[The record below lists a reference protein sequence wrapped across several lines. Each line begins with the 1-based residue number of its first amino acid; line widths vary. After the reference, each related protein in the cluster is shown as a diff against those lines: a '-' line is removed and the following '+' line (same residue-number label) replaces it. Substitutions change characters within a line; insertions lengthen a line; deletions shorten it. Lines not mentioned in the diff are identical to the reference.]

1 MLLRL
6 GATLSSDGPLP
17 SAAAIAEEAAAPA
30 AAAVPAAAAAAAA
43 APFGVAGG
51 RRPTRRARRQPEG
64 SRPGGERRGEG
75 PLSGAAP
82 PPLDAAGA
90 QERLHL
96 DAISLWLDDA
106 LEEV

>member
-6 GATLSSDGPLP
+6 GASLSSDGPLP
-17 SAAAIAEEAAAPA
+17 SAAAIAEEAAPA
-30 AAAVPAAAAAAAA
+30 AAAAAAAA